1 MRSLYIG
8 VPLLFLLAVWQ
19 TAAQPYFPIFGIT
32 PYWPV
37 LVALAWGLVHS
48 PEEGVAWGLVA
59 GLAMGLFS
67 AGPMG
72 GAAVALMAAVLITS
86 LVQHNLPPNRVVLPA
101 LLGGVGVYLYEFFHM
116 GLIWLVGYSLPTA
129 VGETLLPLAILH
141 GLLTIPV
148 YWLARFLWRKL
159 EPLPL
164 AGIE

>member
-1 MRSLYIG
+1 
-8 VPLLFLLAVWQ
+8 
-19 TAAQPYFPIFGIT
+19 
-32 PYWPV
+32 
-37 LVALAWGLVHS
+37 
-48 PEEGVAWGLVA
+48 
-59 GLAMGLFS
+59 
-67 AGPMG
+67 
-72 GAAVALMAAVLITS
+72 MAAVLITS

-116 GLIWLVGYSLPTA
+116 GLIWLVGYDVPTA

-148 YWLARFLWRKL
+148 YWLARFAWRKL